1 MSPNLRLS
9 FKKRVHRRTLLKGL
23 WTTKVQRY
31 LASPLPSIASIL
43 SPFATWW
50 FQFYDSDMIMCFI
63 MNLKRLSIYAAAK
76 ALCCG
81 KKNISIPL
89 LFSFILF
96 CFVRLQ
102 KFQIY
107 FVKPTSQCNIILGF
121 NHSESS
127 GYVSGMVAWSLDNL
141 IVGILIDQ

>member
-1 MSPNLRLS
+1 MSPYKKGPPQDFAKGTLDNKSPKISS
-9 FKKRVHRRTLLKGL
+9 FTSTVNSVNFVTICYM
-23 WTTKVQRY
+23 V
-31 LASPLPSIASIL
+31 ISIL
-43 SPFATWW
+43 RQWHDHV
-50 FQFYDSDMIMCFI
+50 FY
-63 MNLKRLSIYAAAK
+63 NELKKYAAAK

-127 GYVSGMVAWSLDNL
+127 VYVSGMVAWSLDNL